1 MRRPTLF
8 LPRESSL
15 HALHPL
21 TKLVGS
27 GLFLLLALMLPEYWQ
42 VVLLFILGLLPLAY
56 LGKVAR
62 PFLRTT
68 TGLILP
74 FAMSLFL
81 IQGFF
86 APGEILLVSLGPF
99 ALKAEGVMLAVRF
112 TTRLLVWLGTTTL
125 LMLITRPDHMMQA
138 LMERGLPRQ
147 VAYIVLT
154 SLQIIPRFQ
163 QQAQII
169 LDAQRSR
176 GLETEGGLFHRIRM
190 LVPLVTPLILGSIL
204 ELEERAIALEA
215 RAFSRAGARTTYTQL
230 EDSVTQRTL
239 RYGLLAVL
247 VLTAAVWIAARLA
260 G

>member
-8 LPRESSL
+8 LPRASGL

-21 TKLVGS
+21 TKLIGS
-27 GLFLLLALMLPEYWQ
+27 GLFLLLALFFPEYWQ
-42 VVLLFILGLLPLAY
+42 VILLFFAGLLPLAVI
-56 LGKVAR
+56 GKVAK

-74 FAMSLFL
+74 FGISLFL

-86 APGEILLVSLGPF
+86 APGENLLWSIGPLS
-99 ALKAEGVMLAVRF
+99 LKAEGVMLAVRF

-176 GLETEGGLFHRIRM
+176 GLETEGGLFHRVRM

-215 RAFSRAGARTTYTQL
+215 RAFSRAGARTTFTQL
-230 EDSVTQRTL
+230 EDSVTQRKL
-239 RYGLLAVL
+239 RYALLAGL
-247 VLTAAVWIAARLA
+247 VITAVAWVATRLA
-260 G
+260 R